1 MSPNPLHRIRW
12 ANVARAAAVLAA
24 VALIVAW
31 PQLKSPPPELPDADV
46 AVVEPPPPPS
56 APEEGAVGGAARPDG
71 EAEGPA
77 RPDGEAEGA
86 ARPDGEAEGAAARA
100 AADRQ
105 RSSARG
111 RELGPRGRPAR
122 RPKRTRSKRRREGR
136 PPARSPRSSESA
148 PPARSPVVRAAPVA
162 SEPSPGAREFL
173 PTPP

>member
-71 EAEGPA
+71 EAEG
-77 RPDGEAEGA
+77 A

-111 RELGPRGRPAR
+111 RELGPRSRPAR